1 MFYWLQQLYGNIE
14 RAFTKKIFARFG
26 PNHHYNTL
34 SSVIS
39 YKVIHWLAG
48 PRGRAVKGVGLRPL
62 ASWDCGFESH
72 RGNGCLVCCECC
84 VLLGTG
90 LYDELMTRQEESYR
104 MWCGVVCDIETSWMR
119 RPWPTGGCCVKR
131 KQNCLVNVSCCFVK
145 GSKGLRITLRQI
157 RFPAGNVRS
166 CS

>member
-72 RGNGCLVCCECC
+72 RGNGCLVCCECFVLSGRGLCNGPIPPPEEVYRVC
-84 VLLGTG
+84 VCVCHWVWSHAVVPLYTYNEWVEEATVRKEELG
-90 LYDELMTRQEESYR
+90 YEIWYVYSSY
-104 MWCGVVCDIETSWMR
+104 IYIYIYTH
-119 RPWPTGGCCVKR
+119 
-131 KQNCLVNVSCCFVK
+131 
-145 GSKGLRITLRQI
+145 TLRMKL
-157 RFPAGNVRS
+157 S
-166 CS
+166 L